1 MRKSASKKRWEVPEH
16 RGYAPTI
23 PHTRPHSQAHP
34 PPAWVGGDKR
44 FIIYL
49 RSRLFCS
56 YFMKINSCT
65 WAALAS
71 RRWESHGTWESRARR
86 TQLWVLSVTICTL
99 AIAHSPSESST
110 PGARAGPHNQMARSN
125 LVLCLLARQA
135 GVSIF

>member
-1 MRKSASKKRWEVPEH
+1 MREPASNKRWEVPEH
-16 RGYAPTI
+16 RGYPSDHPAHA
-23 PHTRPHSQAHP
+23 HTHKRIHP
-34 PPAWVGGDKR
+34 QPGWKGTSAL
-44 FIIYL
+44 YL
-49 RSRLFCS
+49 RSRLFCF
-56 YFMKINSCT
+56 YFTKINSCT

-71 RRWESHGTWESRARR
+71 RRWESHGTWESRAQR

-110 PGARAGPHNQMARSN
+110 PGARAGPHNLTARSN

>member
-1 MRKSASKKRWEVPEH
+1 MRESASTKRWEVPEH
-16 RGYAPTI
+16 RGYPPTI
-23 PHTRPHSQAHP
+23 PHTPTLTSASTPSQ
-34 PPAWVGGDKR
+34 GGR
-44 FIIYL
+44 GQALYIYL

-56 YFMKINSCT
+56 YFTKINSCT

-71 RRWESHGTWESRARR
+71 RRWESHGTWESRAQR

-110 PGARAGPHNQMARSN
+110 PGARAGPHNQTARSN
-125 LVLCLLARQA
+125 LVLLLLARQA